1 MKKIILI
8 LVTFIAFSC
17 SSIEK
22 LEDKTVE
29 QNQVDEKNKS
39 AAASDHFVDGTILE
53 MKGKYAE
60 AIIEY
65 QQALELD
72 PDGGIYFALA
82 KNYFRLNKMPLAI
95 KNAKKAVEYDQKHIE
110 YKEMLG
116 KIYLNSQLP
125 DSAISVFEDI
135 TKLDSTNTNALFNLA
150 YLYEKDRPT
159 QALKTYNKLL
169 DITGPEWN
177 LLVKIADLNERMGNI
192 EETIK
197 TVENLLELNP
207 SSLELQK
214 LLVES
219 YIKSE
224 KYDKA
229 EKLINESL
237 ELFPED
243 IQLIEMK
250 AGLFVQQ
257 GDIDAGADVYIKL
270 IHNEDY
276 PFAAKVRIGGAFF
289 NQALLDS
296 SSIRTAK
303 NLLNEINKDSL
314 DWEVNA
320 YLGELELRDD
330 NDSLAIEYLETS
342 AELAA
347 WNPDVWVRLS
357 GLLFDNARY
366 QIAVDKLEEVID
378 NFPDEF
384 VLNIVL
390 GLSHGQLNQYDK
402 ALPYVK
408 KAVELNPND
417 FTSLY
422 AYGFTLN
429 QIKKEDEAIT
439 YLKKALDVDPDNVQ
453 ILGTLGL
460 IYDNKEMWEECD
472 DAYETALSIDSSD
485 ALVLNNYAYSLSERN
500 IQLDRAFKMST
511 QAVEADP
518 ENSSYLDTKGWIL
531 FQLGKYKEAEEYI
544 LRSLEIDPENTVVL
558 DHLGDVQFKLGQKEE
573 ALKNWKKSYE
583 IDPTQEKL
591 KLKIEK
597 EEL

>member
-1 MKKIILI
+1 MKTILLI
-8 LVTFIAFSC
+8 LGLLLAISC
-17 SSIEK
+17 SSTEQ
-22 LEDKTVE
+22 LEDKTAA
-29 QNQVDEKNKS
+29 QKKVDDKHKS
-39 AAASDHFVDGTILE
+39 AQASDHFVDGTILE

-82 KNYFRLNKMPLAI
+82 KNYFRLHKMPLAI
-95 KNAKKAVEYDQKHIE
+95 KNAKKAVEYDTNHIE
-110 YKEMLG
+110 YKELLG

-125 DSAISVFEDI
+125 DSAIAVFEDI
-135 TKLDSTNTNALFNLA
+135 TELDSTNTNALFNLA
-150 YLYEKDRPT
+150 FLYEKNRPT

-177 LLVKIADLNERMGNI
+177 LLVKIADLNERMGNV

-197 TVENLLELNP
+197 TVENLLALNP

-214 LLVES
+214 LLIES
-219 YIKSE
+219 YIKSG

-229 EKLINESL
+229 EMMINESL
-237 ELFPED
+237 TLFPED

-257 GDIDAGADVYIKL
+257 ENIDEGAKEYIKL

-289 NQALLDS
+289 NQAILDS
-296 SSIRTAK
+296 SSIDAAK

-320 YLGELELRDD
+320 YLGELEMRDG

-342 AELAA
+342 ADLAA
-347 WNPDVWVRLS
+347 WNPDIWIRLS

-366 QIAVDKLEEVID
+366 QIAVDKLEEVIE

-384 VLNIVL
+384 ILNIVL
-390 GLSHGQLNQYDK
+390 GLSHGQLNQYDE

-429 QIKKEDEAIT
+429 QIKREDEAIT

-472 DAYETALSIDSSD
+472 DAYETALSIDSTD

-500 IQLDRAFKMST
+500 IQLERAFKMST
-511 QAVEADP
+511 QAVEAAPD
-518 ENSSYLDTKGWIL
+518 NSSYLDTKGWIL
-531 FQLGKYKEAEEYI
+531 FRLGKYEEAEEYI
-544 LRSLEIDPENTVVL
+544 NKSLEVDPENAVVL
-558 DHLGDVQFKLGQKEE
+558 DHLGDVQFMLGQKEE
-573 ALKNWKKSYE
+573 ALKSWEKSFE
-583 IDPTQEKL
+583 LDPSQEKL

-597 EEL
+597 GEL